1 MRFRYLLSMVT
12 VLMASAA
19 GCNQHQPLPTT
30 GPSGTPSG
38 SGGAGPP
45 VPVSALFSVSFYPGA
60 APAGGG
66 STGTVLLT
74 FPAPAGGVNVN
85 LSASDAAV
93 ILPPSITVPA
103 GAEGASFPVA
113 TQQVSAD
120 RDVTVV
126 ASAGGRSVSATFSVW
141 TVLPMFFSFTS
152 DPDDPLGRGQVR
164 RFTPANA
171 TFTAWCFE
179 SQVKVSIMAPGE
191 TWFAEFAAPKGTHM
205 SVGSYN
211 NAQPISPAPG
221 FPDTL
226 GPEIGISGN
235 GAGCRA
241 TGRFDVRE
249 SEMNSSGRV
258 TRFWATFE
266 QTCQGRS
273 GGLRGDV
280 RVVNPA
286 GTSASL
292 VCR

>member
-1 MRFRYLLSMVT
+1 MRFRIVVPILTILVAGG
-12 VLMASAA
+12 V
-19 GCNQHQPLPTT
+19 GCNQHQPLPPT
-30 GPSGTPSG
+30 GPSAASSGTG
-38 SGGAGPP
+38 SAGPP
-45 VPVSALFSVSFYPGA
+45 VPVSALFAISFYPGA
-60 APAGGG
+60 ATAGGG

-74 FPAPAGGVNVN
+74 FPAPAGGLTVN
-85 LSASDAAV
+85 LSSSDPAV
-93 ILPPSITVPA
+93 VVPPSISIPA
-103 GAEGASFPVA
+103 GAEGASFQVV
-113 TQQVSAD
+113 TQPVSAD

-126 ASAGGRSVSATFSVW
+126 ASAGGRSVKGTFSVW
-141 TVLPMFFSFTS
+141 TVLPVFFSFTS

-179 SQVKVSIMAPGE
+179 SHVKITIRGATE
-191 TWFAEFAAPKGTHM
+191 TWFAEFAAPKGAHM

-221 FPDTL
+221 FPDSL

-249 SEMNSSGRV
+249 SEMTTSGRV

-266 QTCQGRS
+266 QTCQGRT

-280 RVVNPA
+280 RVLNPE
-286 GTSASL
+286 GTSTVL